1 MSERNARGMLHT
13 PLRPDIL
20 TYSGTY
26 FNYLTPAQSAIDIGD
41 IAHALSNLCR
51 FAGHTRRFY
60 SVAQHSVLVSM
71 LVPPEYAL
79 AGLLH
84 DAAEAYMVDIPKPLK
99 MILPDYQVL
108 EEHVERAVMD
118 RFGLAYPHHAEV
130 KRADL
135 LALYMEQRDLMA
147 PHEDTWDVEEL
158 YAECD
163 PPELVNQPIYPWMPD
178 NAEIDFMTRWFEL
191 TNV

>member
-1 MSERNARGMLHT
+1 MSDSRGMLHT

-84 DAAEAYMVDIPKPLK
+84 DAAEAYLVDIPKPLK
-99 MILPDYQVL
+99 MILPDYQAL
-108 EEHVERAVMD
+108 EASVELAVMD

-147 PHEDTWDVEEL
+147 PHEDMWDVEEL
-158 YAECD
+158 YAVGD
-163 PPELVNQPIYPWMPD
+163 APGLVDQPIGPWLPD
-178 NAEIDFMTRWFEL
+178 QAEIDFMTRWFEL